1 MRFTQVHQRNKNLLS
16 FLIRISTRYRA
27 VIRLIVWNVESLKGE
42 QIFFRNVGGGGGG
55 AVCVDRKNSC
65 ALHITFEF
73 MKSNLWCLIYGLKY
87 EGLTG
92 GYAFHFE
99 KKVRHTN
106 QTLLYN
112 MTLGTSKQSIPEG
125 T

>member
-1 MRFTQVHQRNKNLLS
+1 MERGILEGRTD
-16 FLIRISTRYRA
+16 
-27 VIRLIVWNVESLKGE
+27 
-42 QIFFRNVGGGGGG
+42 IFSERRGGGGG